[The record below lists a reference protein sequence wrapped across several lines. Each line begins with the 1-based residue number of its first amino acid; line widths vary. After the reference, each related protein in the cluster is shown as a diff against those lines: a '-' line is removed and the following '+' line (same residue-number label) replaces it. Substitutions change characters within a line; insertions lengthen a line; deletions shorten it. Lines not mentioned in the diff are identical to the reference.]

1 MSSIVETNKTSMDN
15 TDVLKN
21 EISEM
26 QKEHDTNANEIEE
39 LYEVIEGL
47 EEEKKELQE
56 EIDRLKSG
64 GAKEEPVEKKD
75 AKKEFAE
82 LFEKMYQLSLDNNWG
97 DTFSYNR
104 AREIHMAN
112 YLGHSVALNYSGADA
127 IDQDGLEVEYKSTIS
142 KDIQATYN
150 GISVHHNWESQETY
164 IREHKIGKYKKHYYA
179 KYQGS
184 KIVEMYE
191 MKAED
196 VLEFVLPKLKIQFEK
211 ERKNKKDPRL
221 GVTIPKKYIFEKG
234 TKISFTGN

>member
-1 MSSIVETNKTSMDN
+1 MSSIVETTKTSMDN

-21 EISEM
+21 EIAEM

-56 EIDRLKSG
+56 EIERLKSG

-164 IREHKIGKYKKHYYA
+164 IREHKIGKYKKA
-179 KYQGS
+179 
-184 KIVEMYE
+184 
-191 MKAED
+191 
-196 VLEFVLPKLKIQFEK
+196 LLC
-211 ERKNKKDPRL
+211 
-221 GVTIPKKYIFEKG
+221 
-234 TKISFTGN
+234 KISRFTNCRNV